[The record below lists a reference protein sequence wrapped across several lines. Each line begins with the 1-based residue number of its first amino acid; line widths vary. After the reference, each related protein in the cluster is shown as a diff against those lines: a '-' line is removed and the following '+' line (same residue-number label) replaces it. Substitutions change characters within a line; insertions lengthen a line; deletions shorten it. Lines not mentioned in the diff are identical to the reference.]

1 MRLSQCAFYAFVAVG
16 VFMKSVSLVK
26 KGKGNDLCT
35 ISFTLNL
42 FGYELKCFPNPLF
55 ISTLCYVLVVFFY
68 SFFRQQSAEENM
80 YKMAK
85 DFTL

>member
-1 MRLSQCAFYAFVAVG
+1 MRFLSFLACWCFYE
-16 VFMKSVSLVK
+16 KCKLVK

-80 YKMAK
+80 NKMAK

>member
-1 MRLSQCAFYAFVAVG
+1 MFEPVSFLCFLGCWCFYEKCKPG
-16 VFMKSVSLVK
+16 K

-55 ISTLCYVLVVFFY
+55 ISTLCYVFVVFFY

-80 YKMAK
+80 KEMAK